1 MKNSRLTSVACIA
14 VSALAGLAQTAASAD
29 NTPPGYDLKPQALQD
44 LEIMQKHFAELAD
57 AIPPEKFTGRAGE
70 GVRSFS
76 GVFLHVAS
84 LNFSLAPT
92 FGAAPVAGF
101 TQKDYEKSA
110 TDKTVVV
117 SRLNRS
123 SRDPAL

>member
-1 MKNSRLTSVACIA
+1 
-14 VSALAGLAQTAASAD
+14 
-29 NTPPGYDLKPQALQD
+29 
-44 LEIMQKHFAELAD
+44 
-57 AIPPEKFTGRAGE
+57 
-70 GVRSFS
+70 
-76 GVFLHVAS
+76 VAS